1 MSADISGGSWRPR
14 GMVKINGEPASFLSA
29 NVENKAHFSADTW
42 RVKLEA
48 WKQPEG
54 FGMDFWAD
62 ATGVQVEIL
71 VGALGAGADVSAELV
86 DQNSLILGQVD
97 DVEIDPLDADSLII
111 SGRDLSAQMIDT
123 KTTNK
128 WPDHVSSWIVTEI
141 AKQFNL
147 TPQVTATKTPV
158 GQFYNNV
165 YANLARDMPTWDL
178 LVFLAQQEGFDCYVR
193 GSTLYFG
200 PPQADEDA
208 SPKVIT
214 LTGIDGVQSNC
225 TRLKLRR
232 SLTLAQDIS
241 VTVLSHN
248 VGTGKSVRAIAT
260 RAGKRPATSSASKAA
275 EKIQSYVLRR
285 AGLSQ
290 EQAQQ
295 LANKTLTDLTKFER
309 TFEATM
315 EGDPILTVQNRAV
328 IKGTQT
334 SFDQSYYIH
343 NISRTIDFEGGFVMS
358 FSGKNHSTDTNPE
371 I

>member
-1 MSADISGGSWRPR
+1 MTITTSSGRRPR
-14 GMVKINGEPASFLSA
+14 GVVKINGVPVSFLSA
-29 NVENKAHFSADTW
+29 NVENKSHFSADTW

-48 WKQPEG
+48 WQQPEG
-54 FGMDFWAD
+54 YGMAYWAD
-62 ATGVQVEIL
+62 ATDVQVEVL
-71 VGALGAGADVSAELV
+71 FGQLQEGDDVSARPASV
-86 DQNSLILGQVD
+86 TSLILGQVD
-97 DVEIDPLDADSLII
+97 DVEIDPLDGDSLII
-111 SGRDLSAQMIDT
+111 SGRDLSARMIDT

-141 AKQFNL
+141 AKQFDL

-158 GQFYNNV
+158 GQFYNST
-165 YANLARDMPTWDL
+165 YSNLARDVPTWDL

-200 PPQADEDA
+200 PPQADNDA
-208 SPKVIT
+208 SPTIIT
-214 LTGIDGVQSNC
+214 LTGTDGVQSNC
-225 TRLKLRR
+225 TRLRLRR

-248 VGTGKSVRAIAT
+248 VAIGKSVRAIAT
-260 RAGKRPATSSASKAA
+260 RAGKRPATTSSSKAA

-295 LANKTLTDLTKFER
+295 LANKTLLDLTKFER

-315 EGDPILTVQNRAV
+315 EGDPLLTVQKRAV
-328 IKGTQT
+328 IQGTQT
-334 SFDQSYYIH
+334 SYDQSYYIH
-343 NISRTIDFEGGFVMS
+343 NISRTIDFDGGFVMS
-358 FSGKNHSTDTNPE
+358 FSGKNHSTETNPE